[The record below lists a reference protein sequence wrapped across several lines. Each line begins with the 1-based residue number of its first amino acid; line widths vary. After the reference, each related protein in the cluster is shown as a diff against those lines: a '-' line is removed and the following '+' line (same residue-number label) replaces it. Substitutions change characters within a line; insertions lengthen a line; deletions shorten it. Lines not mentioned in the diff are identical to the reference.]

1 MNIGIDARPLIEKK
15 SGIGY
20 FLEYTLKNI
29 LELDQKNIY
38 YLISDKEIYF
48 DISNY
53 KNVKK
58 YIYGYGKVI
67 KKMLFFQ
74 YSQLRI

>member
-48 DISNY
+48 DISTS
-53 KNVKK
+53 
-58 YIYGYGKVI
+58 
-67 KKMLFFQ
+67 Q
-74 YSQLRI
+74 YDSRVARSGFL

>member
-38 YLISDKEIYF
+38 YLISDTP
-48 DISNY
+48 
-53 KNVKK
+53 
-58 YIYGYGKVI
+58 
-67 KKMLFFQ
+67 
-74 YSQLRI
+74 